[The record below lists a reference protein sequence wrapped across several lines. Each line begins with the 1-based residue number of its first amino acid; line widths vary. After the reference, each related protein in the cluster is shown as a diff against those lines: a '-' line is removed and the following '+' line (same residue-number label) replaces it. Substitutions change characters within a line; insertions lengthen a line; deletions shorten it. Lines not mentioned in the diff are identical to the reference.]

1 MRLAVVKPDH
11 GVAGGFEGVIARL
24 VTGLRA
30 RGHVVDLV
38 QLSVSREDV
47 SRLAVPVS
55 AVQLALF
62 RDFFVHLNTIR
73 RFEQLDL
80 SGYDAVLCTQ
90 PGSYAV
96 PHPRKVVLFYHH
108 LRTFYDLQEVIESA
122 RRHDVALHQLA
133 AFIVRDIDG
142 FFLTPDV
149 PILAGSRRVKERLA
163 DHNGLRDNVSIFD
176 AGLDEAFLTFDGPV
190 TFEAPLSVGRH
201 EFPKRTELF
210 LHAMLHV
217 DRLEGRVVGEGSLTR
232 RLQGL
237 DAWLRLQHPDPA
249 PVASGPSRTDPAA
262 AASGLS
268 RTDPAAV
275 VSGFSRTTCP
285 IDDDRFWRD
294 LALHLPDDELRAA
307 EEAASELPSRVRFL
321 GRASQEQLLAE
332 YAAAL
337 CVVCPAYDEDFGL
350 TCLEA
355 MACGKP
361 VIACRDGGGYVELV
375 EDGVDGFLVEPTG
388 RAIAAAIERLRDV
401 ALARTMGERGRE
413 KARAFTWTRAIDQ
426 VERALDALTA
436 GSRRS

>member
-11 GVAGGFEGVIARL
+11 GVAGGFEAVVARL

-38 QLSVSREDV
+38 QLTTSREDV
-47 SRLAVPVS
+47 SQLPVPVS

-142 FFLTPDV
+142 FFLAPEV

-163 DHNGLRDNVSIFD
+163 DHNGLRDNVSIVD

-190 TFEAPLSVGRH
+190 TFESPLSVGRH

-210 LHAMLHV
+210 VHAMLHV
-217 DRLEGRVVGEGSLTR
+217 DGLEGRVVGEGSLTR

-249 PVASGPSRTDPAA
+249 PV
-262 AASGLS
+262 
-268 RTDPAAV
+268 

-294 LALHLPDDELRAA
+294 LALHLPDDELRTA

-388 RAIAAAIERLRDV
+388 PAIAAAIERLRDA

-426 VERALDALTA
+426 VERALMNLRA
-436 GSRRS
+436 

>member
-1 MRLAVVKPDH
+1 MRLAVVKPDY
-11 GVAGGFEGVIARL
+11 GVAGGFEAVVARL
-24 VTGLRA
+24 VAGLRA

-38 QLSVSREDV
+38 QLAISREDV
-47 SRLAVPVS
+47 SQLPVPVT
-55 AVQLALF
+55 AGQLALF

-108 LRTFYDLQEVIESA
+108 LRTFYDLQEAIEAA

-133 AFIVRDIDG
+133 AFIVHDIDG

-149 PILAGSRRVKERLA
+149 PILAGSRRVQQRLT
-163 DHNGLRDNVSIFD
+163 DHNGLHDNVSIFD

-190 TFEAPLSVGRH
+190 SFEAPLCVGRH

-217 DRLEGRVVGEGSLTR
+217 DGLEGRVVGEGSLTR
-232 RLQGL
+232 RLRGL
-237 DAWLRLQHPDPA
+237 DAWLRRQHSDPA
-249 PVASGPSRTDPAA
+249 P
-262 AASGLS
+262 
-268 RTDPAAV
+268 V

-285 IDDDRFWRD
+285 IDDDHLWRD
-294 LALHLPDDELRAA
+294 IALHLPDDELRAA
-307 EEAASELPSRVRFL
+307 EEAAAERPSRVRFL
-321 GRASQEQLLAE
+321 GRASEEQLLAE

-375 EDGVDGFLVEPTG
+375 EDGVDGLLVEPTG
-388 RAIAAAIERLRDV
+388 PAIAAAIERLRDV
-401 ALARTMGERGRE
+401 TLARTMGERGRQ

-426 VERALDALTA
+426 VERALTSL
-436 GSRRS
+436 RS